1 MLKKIDKVLAAF
13 GNIRAMKRTH
23 VDTYTEGKINEIKG
37 DQIAGNNLLG
47 IWITFNELAGYK
59 FLELAM
65 LSRTEIKTFKGVE
78 LSFLGGEVEMY
89 IDSDT
94 KEISSDFSNVSNRWL
109 THMSFEVSDEDID
122 FITKKEYEIVQIESK
137 KKQIR
142 FKTTNNS

>member
-1 MLKKIDKVLAAF
+1 
-13 GNIRAMKRTH
+13 
-23 VDTYTEGKINEIKG
+23 
-37 DQIAGNNLLG
+37 
-47 IWITFNELAGYK
+47 
-59 FLELAM
+59 M

-94 KEISSDFSNVSNRWL
+94 KEISSDYSNVSNRWL
-109 THMSFEVSDEDID
+109 THISFEVSDEDIE